1 MTQIVAMPLLNPERK
16 TYAMYDIFAPDA
28 CFDVLNAFYNRF
40 FVLILILLV
49 KMRVR
54 ELKWLKAMAV
64 VEGCG
69 SG

>member
-1 MTQIVAMPLLNPERK
+1 MTQIVAMPLLNPERR
-16 TYAMYDIFAPDA
+16 TYAMYDIFAPDT
-28 CFDVLNAFYNRF
+28 CFDVLNSF